1 MKRKERI
8 KNLLNNEFSDFSLK
22 IIDNSCK
29 HKGHFNFNGENET
42 HIKILLEKKSKH
54 NVDRLKIHQKIN
66 KILKSEFNNGLHS
79 LEIKI
84 F

>member
-22 IIDNSCK
+22 IIDNSYK

-42 HIKILLEKKSKH
+42 HIKILLEKKSTH
-54 NVDRLKIHQKIN
+54 HVDRLKIHQKIN

>member
-22 IIDNSCK
+22 IIDNSYK

-42 HIKILLEKKSKH
+42 HIKILLEK
-54 NVDRLKIHQKIN
+54 N
-66 KILKSEFNNGLHS
+66 FT
-79 LEIKI
+79 
-84 F
+84 